1 MHIILVS
8 SREIVCNKFPF
19 IPSWYTVGKVI
30 VIQNGENFDSRV
42 LVDIIINLV
51 PRALFRQA
59 KAPWGRG

>member
-8 SREIVCNKFPF
+8 SRKIVCNKFPF
-19 IPSWYTVGKVI
+19 IPSWVPEDKVI

-59 KAPWGRG
+59 KAPWGQG

>member
-1 MHIILVS
+1 MSFLS
-8 SREIVCNKFPF
+8 SPVG
-19 IPSWYTVGKVI
+19 IPEDEVI

-51 PRALFRQA
+51 PKALFRQA